1 MNRQKVFLWSLIC
14 IGAIVLFSGATEAIG
29 AGGYAIKWSTV
40 ASSGGT
46 AQSAS
51 FVVNAN
57 AGQANIGQVSGTSY
71 QVGTG
76 YWYGIDG
83 EVYAI
88 YLPLVIRN

>member
-1 MNRQKVFLWSLIC
+1 MNRQKVFLWLLLC
-14 IGAIVLFSGATEAIG
+14 IGAIVLFSGATQAIG
-29 AGGYAIKWSTV
+29 VGGYAIKWSAV
-40 ASSGGT
+40 VSSGGA

-57 AGQANIGQVSGTSY
+57 AGQANMGQVSGTSY

-83 EVYAI
+83 EVHAI